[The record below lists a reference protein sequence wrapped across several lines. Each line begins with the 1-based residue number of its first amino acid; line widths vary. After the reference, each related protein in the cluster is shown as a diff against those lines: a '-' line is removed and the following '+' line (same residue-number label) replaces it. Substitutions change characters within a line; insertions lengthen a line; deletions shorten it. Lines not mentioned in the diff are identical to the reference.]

1 LAAGGCLKFAMRFA
15 AAFFLAAASLAG
27 CTPMQWVKPDAAAD
41 EVRGDEQA
49 CRVAA
54 AREASYHN
62 YWSQHRMQPVIAG
75 PGQMIWPSGAFVDP
89 YAQQFLDENR
99 LAHFCM
105 ESKGYQLKEVTIHPS
120 PGGAVSGKP

>member
-1 LAAGGCLKFAMRFA
+1 MRFA

-62 YWSQHRMQPVIAG
+62 YWSQHRMQSVIAG

-89 YAQQFLDENR
+89 YAQQSLDESR